1 MNRAFSRTT
10 FFLSTFSTTIVLGL
24 TVVLAGCVSHSG
36 TSGSSALSGQKV
48 SLHKLGRYQT
58 RIFDESAAEIAAYSP
73 KTQSLY
79 VVDGGENSIDVIDIS
94 DPASPVK
101 RAELQAGALGSGIQS
116 VDVAHGLV
124 AVAVENKDSQHF
136 NRQNNGLVAFFDVVT
151 NQPLGQVTVGS
162 LPDMVKFTKDGQKL
176 LVANEGE
183 PCLDYLC
190 DPKGSVSVIDLSRG
204 VNHAR
209 TMTLG
214 FDDFSADALRA
225 RQVRIRP
232 GSTPAEDLEP
242 EYITISDDNQT
253 AWVALQENNA
263 LAVID
268 LKHNRLKT
276 ITGLGYKNHALP
288 GQGLDGNDKDKRA
301 DIRQWPVM
309 GMYQPD
315 GISGCRIN
323 GRNYVLTANE
333 GDGREYSED
342 KKDPHYNPAANDEVR
357 IADVKLDPDKFP
369 NAQKI
374 QHVKHGIGRLKIARD
389 MGDTDGDGDYDQLY
403 SFGARSFSIFDA
415 DGRLVS
421 DSGDDFE
428 QITAQRYPKHFNASN
443 TKNKI
448 DNRSDNKGP
457 EPENVVCYQHHQ
469 ATYAFVGLERIGG
482 IMIYNISDPT
492 QPVFVDYINDRD
504 FSAEPKK
511 LVPAGKGGDLGP
523 EGLLIIP
530 AAHSPT
536 QTALLVTANEVSGST
551 TIYEIR

>member
-1 MNRAFSRTT
+1 MNKAFALTAT
-10 FFLSTFSTTIVLGL
+10 LGL
-24 TVVLAGCVSHSG
+24 AVVVVGCASHP
-36 TSGSSALSGQKV
+36 GSADRAALSAQKV
-48 SLHKLGRYQT
+48 SLHQLGRYQT

-73 KTQSLY
+73 QTQSLY

-94 DPASPVK
+94 DPSSPVK

-116 VDVAHGLV
+116 VDVAKGLV
-124 AVAVENKDSQHF
+124 AVAVENRDPQHF
-136 NRQNNGLVAFFDVVT
+136 NRQKNGLVAFFDVVT
-151 NQPLGQVTVGS
+151 SQPLGQVTVGS
-162 LPDMVKFTKDGQKL
+162 LPDMVKFTKDGNKL

-183 PCLDYLC
+183 PCKDYLC

-204 VNHAR
+204 VNNAR
-209 TMTLG
+209 TTTLD
-214 FDDFSADALRA
+214 FDDFSAEALRA
-225 RQVRIRP
+225 KQVRIRP
-232 GSTPAEDLEP
+232 GSTPSEDLEP
-242 EYITISDDNQT
+242 EYITISDDGQM

-268 LKHNRLKT
+268 LKNNRLKT
-276 ITGLGYKNHALP
+276 VTGLGYKDHSLP
-288 GQGLDGNDKDKRA
+288 GQGLDGNDKDKQA
-301 DIRQWPVM
+301 DIRQWPVW

-315 GISGCRIN
+315 GITSCRID
-323 GRNYVLTANE
+323 GREYVLTANE

-342 KKDPHYNPAANDEVR
+342 KKDPHYNPAANDEVK
-357 IADVKLDPDKFP
+357 IADVKLDPIMFP
-369 NAQKI
+369 DAKKI
-374 QHVKHGIGRLKIARD
+374 QSSKHGIGRLKIARD

-415 DGRLVS
+415 DVNLVS

-428 QITAQRYPKHFNASN
+428 QITAKRYPKHFNASN

-469 ATYAFVGLERIGG
+469 ATYAFIGLERIGG
-482 IMIYNISDPT
+482 IMIYNISDPK
-492 QPVFVDYINDRD
+492 QPVFVDYINNRD

-530 AAHSPT
+530 ADQSPT